1 MKKKC
6 NKKWRW
12 PCRELKIWCWK
23 FGARTLWYFFLWKNI
38 FLNVIYIADMANWM
52 CHFDNFDID
61 QIASKLAQ
69 RWNFVHSFYCKK
81 ISVLDSFD
89 NAKNAK
95 RHLFF
100 GHPIPKAERNKQQ
113 NKETTKE
120 KNVTHIT
127 SQLPFSPSLRSS
139 SSTSISCSSSLSSL
153 ASPPLDGEWGLG
165 EEPRLEDPP

>member
-1 MKKKC
+1 
-6 NKKWRW
+6 
-12 PCRELKIWCWK
+12 
-23 FGARTLWYFFLWKNI
+23 
-38 FLNVIYIADMANWM
+38 M

-100 GHPIPKAERNKQQ
+100 GHPIQTMTIFGGKIRSYTIYVTGVDIIIAKIVHQSIMQDFDNIVI
-113 NKETTKE
+113 
-120 KNVTHIT
+120 KN
-127 SQLPFSPSLRSS
+127 SL
-139 SSTSISCSSSLSSL
+139 
-153 ASPPLDGEWGLG
+153 
-165 EEPRLEDPP
+165 

>member
-1 MKKKC
+1 
-6 NKKWRW
+6 
-12 PCRELKIWCWK
+12 
-23 FGARTLWYFFLWKNI
+23 
-38 FLNVIYIADMANWM
+38 M

-100 GHPIPKAERNKQQ
+100 GHPIQAPQHYGVFYKK
-113 NKETTKE
+113 
-120 KNVTHIT
+120 KNFNVLIY
-127 SQLPFSPSLRSS
+127 
-139 SSTSISCSSSLSSL
+139 I
-153 ASPPLDGEWGLG
+153 ANMAN
-165 EEPRLEDPP
+165 

>member
-1 MKKKC
+1 MSLITVGQK
-6 NKKWRW
+6 N
-12 PCRELKIWCWK
+12 EDDLAESWK
-23 FGARTLWYFFLWKNI
+23 FGTSARTLWYFFLWKNI

-100 GHPIPKAERNKQQ
+100 GHPIFM
-113 NKETTKE
+113 E
-120 KNVTHIT
+120 KT
-127 SQLPFSPSLRSS
+127 
-139 SSTSISCSSSLSSL
+139 
-153 ASPPLDGEWGLG
+153 
-165 EEPRLEDPP
+165 

>member
-1 MKKKC
+1 
-6 NKKWRW
+6 
-12 PCRELKIWCWK
+12 
-23 FGARTLWYFFLWKNI
+23 
-38 FLNVIYIADMANWM
+38 M

-100 GHPIPKAERNKQQ
+100 GHPIYRPYVKKKGGTNFGDCANWVCEGVALNGCGSVISEWYRYWAFQD
-113 NKETTKE
+113 
-120 KNVTHIT
+120 
-127 SQLPFSPSLRSS
+127 FSLQSL
-139 SSTSISCSSSLSSL
+139 
-153 ASPPLDGEWGLG
+153 
-165 EEPRLEDPP
+165 EEQ

>member
-1 MKKKC
+1 
-6 NKKWRW
+6 
-12 PCRELKIWCWK
+12 
-23 FGARTLWYFFLWKNI
+23 
-38 FLNVIYIADMANWM
+38 M

-100 GHPIPKAERNKQQ
+100 GHPIPTCMTAQRK
-113 NKETTKE
+113 T
-120 KNVTHIT
+120 IT
-127 SQLPFSPSLRSS
+127 
-139 SSTSISCSSSLSSL
+139 
-153 ASPPLDGEWGLG
+153 AGEF
-165 EEPRLEDPP
+165 

>member
-1 MKKKC
+1 
-6 NKKWRW
+6 
-12 PCRELKIWCWK
+12 
-23 FGARTLWYFFLWKNI
+23 
-38 FLNVIYIADMANWM
+38 M

-100 GHPIPKAERNKQQ
+100 GHPILRREN
-113 NKETTKE
+113 EHWTK
-120 KNVTHIT
+120 KMLYH
-127 SQLPFSPSLRSS
+127 LKRMDLGW
-139 SSTSISCSSSLSSL
+139 SCTL
-153 ASPPLDGEWGLG
+153 AMAL
-165 EEPRLEDPP
+165 

>member
-1 MKKKC
+1 
-6 NKKWRW
+6 
-12 PCRELKIWCWK
+12 
-23 FGARTLWYFFLWKNI
+23 
-38 FLNVIYIADMANWM
+38 MANWM

-100 GHPIPKAERNKQQ
+100 GHPIWNK
-113 NKETTKE
+113 NLFTIFKSKVI
-120 KNVTHIT
+120 KKIT
-127 SQLPFSPSLRSS
+127 SEMTEGGANYRGI
-139 SSTSISCSSSLSSL
+139 TLSSL
-153 ASPPLDGEWGLG
+153 YGSLYGIET
-165 EEPRLEDPP
+165 

>member
-1 MKKKC
+1 
-6 NKKWRW
+6 
-12 PCRELKIWCWK
+12 
-23 FGARTLWYFFLWKNI
+23 
-38 FLNVIYIADMANWM
+38 M

-100 GHPIPKAERNKQQ
+100 GHPILAHEYGTKRAFKA
-113 NKETTKE
+113 
-120 KNVTHIT
+120 I
-127 SQLPFSPSLRSS
+127 SPEIFIRF
-139 SSTSISCSSSLSSL
+139 
-153 ASPPLDGEWGLG
+153 
-165 EEPRLEDPP
+165 

>member
-1 MKKKC
+1 
-6 NKKWRW
+6 
-12 PCRELKIWCWK
+12 
-23 FGARTLWYFFLWKNI
+23 
-38 FLNVIYIADMANWM
+38 M

-100 GHPIPKAERNKQQ
+100 GHPISWSAN
-113 NKETTKE
+113 
-120 KNVTHIT
+120 
-127 SQLPFSPSLRSS
+127 
-139 SSTSISCSSSLSSL
+139 SLSSANMEAKRRRGGRKAGRNNDEKNKTET
-153 ASPPLDGEWGLG
+153 ASATTT
-165 EEPRLEDPP
+165 